1 MPSEYVPPQQ
11 LTPNGPV
18 HGGFVFHEEPSQ
30 VNAEHFTT
38 AGSPVPAGAV
48 LDPKKRY
55 VDSFG
60 DVWTYSDN
68 AWRYGNNGYCSPSY
82 RVTKVGAH
90 LSAYLRE
97 IREPGTTQVNRDP
110 LFVAIMGLNRWL
122 DDAQIERDADPG
134 GTECTAGEDSLMRVL
149 KVTEEAGE
157 VAAAYIGWTG
167 QNPRKGVTHD
177 LSDVISE
184 LCDVAL
190 TALAAVEHFTA
201 GGRTCTEAL
210 FREHVEK
217 VRRRALEPN
226 PVLTAA
232 LCALCSMPA
241 SHDQHRTPGQ
251 KTHPFTAV

>member
-30 VNAEHFTT
+30 VN
-38 AGSPVPAGAV
+38 
-48 LDPKKRY
+48 
-55 VDSFG
+55 
-60 DVWTYSDN
+60 
-68 AWRYGNNGYCSPSY
+68 
-82 RVTKVGAH
+82 
-90 LSAYLRE
+90 
-97 IREPGTTQVNRDP
+97 RDP
-110 LFVAIMGLNRWL
+110 LFVGIQALNAWL
-122 DDAQIERDADPG
+122 DGAQLERDTSDDPEL
-134 GTECTAGEDSLMRVL
+134 TQGEDSLMRVL

-201 GGRTCTEAL
+201 GGRMCTETL

-217 VRRRALEPN
+217 VRQR
-226 PVLTAA
+226 
-232 LCALCSMPA
+232 S
-241 SHDQHRTPGQ
+241 QQ
-251 KTHPFTAV
+251 